1 MGAPTEASSR
11 GYSYKSL
18 GNPGDGKPFWHS
30 SSKVNQSLKNSLI
43 FMAICAVFFCTFTML
58 SNSFLMLVTLGGA
71 GAAKIPSASAV
82 EKVPQYFQT
91 SPELWAGPTATGR
104 APFLAQT
111 NPVSFAPTVTFVP
124 NTPLETA
131 QPIVGQGQN
140 QSIFQLMGQLSP
152 YFPNPSG
159 FGVAE
164 YPLPPGAN
172 ITHVQVSVVHS
183 RECSVLI
190 ICRCFQDMDLDI
202 PRLELMSIV
211 SDRRLPITLTSL
223 TLRVNFPS

>member
-1 MGAPTEASSR
+1 
-11 GYSYKSL
+11 
-18 GNPGDGKPFWHS
+18 
-30 SSKVNQSLKNSLI
+30 
-43 FMAICAVFFCTFTML
+43 ML
-58 SNSFLMLVTLGGA
+58 FDNILMLAELTSAQNARL
-71 GAAKIPSASAV
+71 PSAQEGSNCP
-82 EKVPQYFQT
+82 EKPTKVPQYFQT

-111 NPVSFAPTVTFVP
+111 NPVSFAPTATFVP

-131 QPIVGQGQN
+131 EPIAGQSRN

-172 ITHVQVSVVHS
+172 ITQVQVSTCVS
-183 RECSVLI
+183 G
-190 ICRCFQDMDLDI
+190 
-202 PRLELMSIV
+202 LEHAFTEL
-211 SDRRLPITLTSL
+211 
-223 TLRVNFPS
+223 

>member
-1 MGAPTEASSR
+1 M
-11 GYSYKSL
+11 
-18 GNPGDGKPFWHS
+18 FWQS
-30 SSKVNQSLKNSLI
+30 SSKVNQTLKNSLLFLGICVI
-43 FMAICAVFFCTFTML
+43 FLCTFTML
-58 SNSFLMLVTLGGA
+58 SNNFFMLASL
-71 GAAKIPSASAV
+71 GAAGTATLSSMDASSAPT
-82 EKVPQYFQT
+82 KVPQYFQT

-131 QPIVGQGQN
+131 EPIVGQGQN

-172 ITHVQVSVVHS
+172 ITHVQVSELNPRDFSMLIVH
-183 RECSVLI
+183 
-190 ICRCFQDMDLDI
+190 RCFQDMGLDI
-202 PRLELMSIV
+202 LQQEPMSLILE
-211 SDRRLPITLTSL
+211 RRSATTWGFSMLVDNSP
-223 TLRVNFPS
+223 F

>member
-1 MGAPTEASSR
+1 M
-11 GYSYKSL
+11 
-18 GNPGDGKPFWHS
+18 DS
-30 SSKVNQSLKNSLI
+30 SS
-43 FMAICAVFFCTFTML
+43 
-58 SNSFLMLVTLGGA
+58 
-71 GAAKIPSASAV
+71 AST
-82 EKVPQYFQT
+82 KVPQYFQT

-111 NPVSFAPTVTFVP
+111 NPVSFAPTATFVP

-131 QPIVGQGQN
+131 EPILGQGQN

-172 ITHVQVSVVHS
+172 ITHVQVSKPQSRDILLLIVH
-183 RECSVLI
+183 
-190 ICRCFQDMDLDI
+190 RCFQDMDLDI
-202 PRLELMSIV
+202 LRQERMSLIL
-211 SDRRLPITLTSL
+211 DRRLLTTRGSSRL
-223 TLRVNFPS
+223 LDNFLF